1 MSHRFTALRTW
12 AKLLMVLGVVVLI
25 GVATGVIGIAVNADS
40 FFWEGVWTILIGGP
54 IAILLSLGTLAV
66 GQALL
71 AIVEI
76 YENTAPRDL

>member
-1 MSHRFTALRTW
+1 M
-12 AKLLMVLGVVVLI
+12 
-25 GVATGVIGIAVNADS
+25 IGIAANADS
-40 FFWEGVWTILIGGP
+40 FFWDVFWTLLIGGP

-76 YENTAPRDL
+76 YENTAPPRPIRLHKPCGIEAPTQ